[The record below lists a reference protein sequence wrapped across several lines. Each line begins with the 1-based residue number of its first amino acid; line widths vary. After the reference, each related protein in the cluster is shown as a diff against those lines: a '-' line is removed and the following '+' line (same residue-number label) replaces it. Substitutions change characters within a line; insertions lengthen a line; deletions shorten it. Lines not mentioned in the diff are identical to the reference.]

1 MGQMDV
7 NCLAC
12 AQEGGCF
19 EATAI
24 DDVVIL
30 KISGSVGTGGMNKT
44 ADVRIIQTALNGIP
58 ADEGGTTTALKAD
71 GIAGTLTRTAITR
84 YQQKNVTIIDGRVD
98 PNGPT
103 IRAMNQSLGGG
114 VDIVTAGSGTGGA
127 KAGKSPFQPLDPKV
141 VTKIV
146 SLLAKIR
153 VVIRA
158 ANFQLDLASPFIG
171 TKKIVKP
178 TGPFLAPARLALAR
192 LDLVFDLGKL
202 SNPSPSFHNIRTA
215 FKNMDVALNRTFETD
230 PLIAPILFVPNKFV
244 VMEKKA
250 AAYTSAGG
258 AFLSNKATLKN
269 LGVPANR
276 IYLCNNLLNETDL
289 NQISVAVHEL
299 AHYVSG
305 RPFAI
310 VDPVKKGRMLNPSN
324 KPSFDAIRPDQKIRS
339 AEHYAFFAV
348 LSGFLKL
355 D

>member
-1 MGQMDV
+1 MEI

-12 AQEGGCF
+12 ARDGGCF

-30 KISGSVGTGGMNKT
+30 RISGSVGAGGMNKT
-44 ADVRIIQTALNGIP
+44 PDVSIIQKALNDIS
-58 ADEGGTTTALKAD
+58 AEDGGAAAAPLKVD

-103 IRAMNQSLGGG
+103 IRAMNESLGGGG
-114 VDIVTAGSGTGGA
+114 VDIVAAGSGAGVA
-127 KAGKSPFQPLDPKV
+127 KGGKSPFQPLDPKV

-146 SLLAKIR
+146 GLLAKIR

-178 TGPFLAPARLALAR
+178 TGLFQAPARLALNL
-192 LDLVFDLGKL
+192 LDAVFDLGKL

-215 FKNMDVALNRTFETD
+215 YKNMDVALNRSFETN

-244 VMEKKA
+244 VMETKA

-258 AFLSNKATLKN
+258 AFLSSKARLKK
-269 LGVPANR
+269 LGVPADR
-276 IYLCNNLLNETDL
+276 IYLCNNLLNESEIH
-289 NQISVAVHEL
+289 QVSVVVHEL
-299 AHYVSG
+299 AHFVSG
-305 RPFAI
+305 RPFLI
-310 VDPVKKGRMLNPSN
+310 DDQVKTGRMLNSAS
-324 KPSFDAIRPDQKIRS
+324 KPSFDALKPEQKIRS

-348 LSGFLKL
+348 LAGFRRL

>member
-1 MGQMDV
+1 MEV
-7 NCLAC
+7 HCLAC

-30 KISGSVGTGGMNKT
+30 KISGSVGAGGMNKT
-44 ADVRIIQTALNGIP
+44 ADVRVIQTALNDIS
-58 ADEGGTTTALKAD
+58 AEDGGTVTPLKVD
-71 GIAGTLTRTAITR
+71 GIAGTLTRSAITR

-103 IRAMNQSLGGG
+103 IRAMNESLGGG
-114 VDIVTAGSGTGGA
+114 GADIVAAGSGTGAA

-146 SLLAKIR
+146 GLLAKIR

-158 ANFQLDLASPFIG
+158 ANFQLDIASPFIG
-171 TKKIVKP
+171 TTKIVKP
-178 TGPFLAPARLALAR
+178 TGPFQAPARLALAM
-192 LDLVFDLGKL
+192 LDTVFDLGKL

-215 FKNMDVALNRTFETD
+215 FKNMDVALNRSFETD

-258 AFLSNKATLKN
+258 AFVTDKVKLKK

-276 IYLCNNLLNETDL
+276 IYLCNNLLNETEI

-310 VDPVKKGRMLNPSN
+310 TDQVKKGRMLNAAT

-348 LSGFLKL
+348 FAGFRKL